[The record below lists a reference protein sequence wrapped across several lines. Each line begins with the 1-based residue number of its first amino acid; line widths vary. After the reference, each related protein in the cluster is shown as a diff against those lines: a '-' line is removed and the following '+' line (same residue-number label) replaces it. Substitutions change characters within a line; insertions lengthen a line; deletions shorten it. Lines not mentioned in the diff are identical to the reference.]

1 MLELSFQGARPVLLD
16 CNQILPDRL
25 WVGSYFVSDHVKQL
39 KLMGMT
45 TVLSMQTDEEI
56 AHFGISIRKLATTCR
71 DAGIALCR
79 TPTRDFDE
87 EALLVS
93 LPACVA
99 ELENA
104 LQERWSRVYLH
115 CTAGIN
121 RSPTAAAAFLVKAR
135 SLSAGEACQYVAERR
150 HCKPYL
156 SVLERY
162 AALLDHG
169 R

>member
-1 MLELSFQGARPVLLD
+1 VLLD

-25 WVGSYFVSDHVKQL
+25 WVGSYVTPDHVKEL
-39 KLMGMT
+39 KLMGIT

-56 AHFGISIRKLATTCR
+56 EHLGIAVRKLVRAYR
-71 DAGIALCR
+71 DAGIAFCR
-79 TPTRDFDE
+79 TPARDFDE
-87 EALLVS
+87 EALLAN
-93 LPACVA
+93 LPACVS
-99 ELENA
+99 ELENL

-135 SLSAGEACQYVAERR
+135 GLSAGEACQYVAERR

-156 SVLERY
+156 PVLERY
-162 AALLDHG
+162 AALLDHV